1 LAFDNAISRDAAQIK
16 GILSPVAGDPDILLT
31 PDLESGNILSK
42 QLIYLAGA
50 ASAGVVM
57 GAKVPIVLNS
67 RSDDAR
73 SRLVSAAVAA
83 LIAEHKRKL
92 IV

>member
-1 LAFDNAISRDAAQIK
+1 
-16 GILSPVAGDPDILLT
+16 
-31 PDLESGNILSK
+31 
-42 QLIYLAGA
+42 
-50 ASAGVVM
+50 M